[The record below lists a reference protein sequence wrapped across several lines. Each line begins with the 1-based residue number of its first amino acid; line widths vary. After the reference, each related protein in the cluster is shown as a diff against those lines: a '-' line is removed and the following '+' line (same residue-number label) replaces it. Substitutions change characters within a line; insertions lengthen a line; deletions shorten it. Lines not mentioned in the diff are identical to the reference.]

1 MFNLRSNMNIQYVH
15 NREFEKDIYEFDYRC
30 PVLLSRGGETIAFEV
45 PEPWVIEALTIGD
58 FLTKLVG
65 KAKCS
70 DEDNYSKKIG
80 RELASSRMKATVLT
94 VVRLENYGELRTAVL
109 EDSKG
114 HKYYIEK
121 APNYTKVHFT
131 LYE

>member
-1 MFNLRSNMNIQYVH
+1 MNIQYVH
-15 NREFEKDIYEFDYRC
+15 NREYQEDHLDRYNL
-30 PVLLSRGGETIAFEV
+30 VLNSRGGETIAFEV

-94 VVRLENYGELRTAVL
+94 VVRLENYGELRSAVL
-109 EDSKG
+109 QDSKG

>member
-1 MFNLRSNMNIQYVH
+1 MNIQYVH
-15 NREFEKDIYEFDYRC
+15 NREYQEDHLDRYNL
-30 PVLLSRGGETIAFEV
+30 VLNSRGGETIAFEV

-94 VVRLENYGELRTAVL
+94 VVRLENYGELRSAVL
-109 EDSKG
+109 QDSKG
-114 HKYYIEK
+114 HKYYLEK
-121 APNYTKVHFT
+121 APNFKKVHFT

>member
-15 NREFEKDIYEFDYRC
+15 NREYQEDHLDRYNL
-30 PVLLSRGGETIAFEV
+30 VLNSRGGETIAFEV

-70 DEDNYSKKIG
+70 DEDNYNKKIG

-94 VVRLENYGELRTAVL
+94 VVRLENYGELRSAVL
-109 EDSKG
+109 QDSKG

>member
-15 NREFEKDIYEFDYRC
+15 NREYQEDHLDRYNL
-30 PVLLSRGGETIAFEV
+30 VLNSRGGETIAFEV

-94 VVRLENYGELRTAVL
+94 VVRLENYGELRSAVL
-109 EDSKG
+109 QDSKG